1 MLKRFSLIVAIALVV
16 TACAAPAASPT
27 APPAPAQPTSAP
39 AATAAPSPVPTTAQV
54 TKIVFVDAHA
64 QLTQQE
70 EIPMYAVPKK
80 LGYFAEEGLDV
91 EYQGADGSVPALQAL
106 ASGKAQIAVGDA
118 QSIIQVANGGVP
130 IKGWFVI
137 VRNYPW
143 AIGVLDNS
151 PIKELKDLKGKT
163 IGVISLGSAG
173 YPYARTVVKSA
184 GLNPDGDV
192 QFVAVGVGAQ
202 AASALTSGKV
212 DALALYG
219 AAYATLENQG
229 LKLRFLPQ
237 PEVVRG
243 LFSITLASQESYIK
257 EHADVLAKFGR
268 AVAKGLLFSHI
279 NPEAAVKI
287 SWDVFPSLK
296 PSSDLEGNLPKQV
309 RVLRAWMDSAI
320 YTSGDPGTWKWGDS
334 SVQAWDS
341 LQDYFVQTGALKEKG
356 PSDRYWFGGLIGD
369 INKFDPAKVIAEAKN
384 YK

>member
-1 MLKRFSLIVAIALVV
+1 
-16 TACAAPAASPT
+16 
-27 APPAPAQPTSAP
+27 
-39 AATAAPSPVPTTAQV
+39 
-54 TKIVFVDAHA
+54 VDAHA

-80 LGYFAEEGLDV
+80 LGYFQEEGLDV

-143 AIGVLDNS
+143 AIGVLDTS

-184 GLNPDGDV
+184 GLNPDSDV

-229 LKLRFLPQ
+229 LKLRYLPQ
-237 PEVVRG
+237 PDVVKS

-257 EHADVLAKFGR
+257 EHSDVLVRFGR

-279 NPEAAVKI
+279 NPEAAIKI
-287 SWDVFPSLK
+287 SWDVFPTLK
-296 PSSDLEGNLPKQV
+296 PASDLEGNLPKQV

-320 YTSGDPGTWKWGDS
+320 YTSGDPATWKWGDS
-334 SVQAWDS
+334 SPQAWDA
-341 LQDYFVQTGALKEKG
+341 LQDYFLQTGALKEKG
-356 PSDRYWFGGLIGD
+356 PSDRYWYGALIPE
-369 INKFDPAKVIAEAKN
+369 INKFDANKVIEQAKS

>member
-1 MLKRFSLIVAIALVV
+1 MWRLSVVLLAMVLAVA
-16 TACAAPAASPT
+16 ACAAPPASPT
-27 APPAPAQPTSAP
+27 AQPPQPTAQ
-39 AATAAPSPVPTTAQV
+39 ATAEPTKAPTPQP

-106 ASGKAQIAVGDA
+106 ASGKAQVAVGDA
-118 QSIIQVANGGVP
+118 QSIVQVVNSGVP
-130 IKGWFVI
+130 IKGWFVV

-143 AIGVLDNS
+143 SIAVLDTS

-163 IGVISLGSAG
+163 VGVISLGSAG
-173 YPYARTVVKSA
+173 YPYARTVVRSA
-184 GLNPDGDV
+184 GLNPDADV

-229 LKLRFLPQ
+229 LKLRYLPQ
-237 PEVVRG
+237 PDVVKS
-243 LFSITLASQESYIK
+243 LFSITAASQESYIK
-257 EHADVLAKFGR
+257 EHSDVLVRFGR

-287 SWDVFPSLK
+287 SWEVFPSLK
-296 PSSDLEGNLPKQV
+296 PTSDLEANLPKQV
-309 RVLRAWMDSAI
+309 KVLRAWMDSAI
-320 YTSGDPGTWKWGDS
+320 YTSGDSATWKWGDS
-334 SVQAWDS
+334 SPQAWEA
-341 LQDYFVQTGALKEKG
+341 LQDYFLQTGAIKEKG
-356 PSDRYWFGGLIGD
+356 PGDKYWYGALIAD
-369 INKFDPAKVIAEAKN
+369 INKFDANKVIERAKS